1 MPAFVAPL
9 MLVVSCSL
17 LLVFWFEAVDA
28 TFDGSVFALEA
39 NTNKYVFFIGTFT
52 YVMLMHA
59 TSLFI

>member
-1 MPAFVAPL
+1 MPAYVAPL
-9 MLVVSCSL
+9 TLVASCAAL
-17 LLVFWFEAVDA
+17 IVFWFKEIDA

-59 TSLFI
+59 ISLFV